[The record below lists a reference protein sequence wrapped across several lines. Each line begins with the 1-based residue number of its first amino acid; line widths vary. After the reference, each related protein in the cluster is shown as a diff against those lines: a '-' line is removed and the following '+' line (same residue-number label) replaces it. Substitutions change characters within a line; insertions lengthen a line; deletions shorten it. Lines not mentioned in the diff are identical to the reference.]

1 MYVTNLPDNCDQIEL
16 KDLFE
21 KYGKVLECVVMWNQY
36 AFIHYSDAN
45 DARNGQMNLHG
56 YLLEGKHLIVQFSTT
71 SNRPLPKCKV
81 FENTKQ
87 NESFKEE
94 EKEEIPAT
102 ILCYRASEYEDTS
115 DKKDWIK
122 ILSEGIKEIKVSLS
136 DIPTPDTPLLTN
148 KIPYIP
154 QIITNSNDIMISLDQ
169 IPTPPLPTTID
180 LSTSSSSSSSSV
192 DISDYPISS
201 SHSVSPYTLSLDEDT
216 EDIFESLN
224 NNDTCCW

>member
-1 MYVTNLPDNCDQIEL
+1 LYVTNLPDNCDQNEL
-16 KDLFE
+16 RDLFE

-87 NESFKEE
+87 SESSKEE
-94 EKEEIPAT
+94 EETPAT
-102 ILCYRASEYEDTS
+102 ILCYRASEYDDTS

-148 KIPYIP
+148 KIPYMP
-154 QIITNSNDIMISLDQ
+154 QIIANSNDIMISLDQ

-180 LSTSSSSSSSSV
+180 LSSSSSSSSV